1 MNTVFLSKESS
12 IISFRALI
20 LNIRMFCSACG
31 SRLEA
36 TNKFCPSCGHKAV
49 GKSEASSKKDDR
61 KDIKCLSFEQFA
73 AKKKQERSTHFRTS
87 SKTKAKSKD
96 IEPFAL
102 INIGLMKYV
111 SVDTTTPVRGKSL
124 PLKVNKDAPYA
135 EVFSM
140 ALTKREAYDKS
151 FNTKLSWNLVYP
163 DGQLCSTLPGQAE
176 EEFTVRK
183 YKEDL
188 GKPYNRITLYL
199 CPEEPDFVS
208 LEENGSEDD
217 RSDQNAMYR

>member
-1 MNTVFLSKESS
+1 
-12 IISFRALI
+12 
-20 LNIRMFCSACG
+20 MFCSACG
-31 SRLEA
+31 IRLEA
-36 TNKFCPSCGHKAV
+36 KNKFCSSCGQKVAEE
-49 GKSEASSKKDDR
+49 SEHSSKKGEK

-73 AKKKQERSTHFRTS
+73 AKKRQERSTHFRTS

-96 IEPFAL
+96 TEPFAL

-111 SVDTTTPVRGKSL
+111 SADTTTPVRGKSL
-124 PLKVNKDAPYA
+124 PLKVKKDALYA

-151 FNTKLSWNLVYP
+151 FDPKLNWNLVYP
-163 DGQLCSTLPGQAE
+163 DGQLCLTLPGQAE
-176 EEFTVRK
+176 QEFTVRK

-199 CPEEPDFVS
+199 CPEEPDLVS
-208 LEENGSEDD
+208 SEDNGYEDDQYD
-217 RSDQNAMYR
+217 RFDQNVR

>member
-1 MNTVFLSKESS
+1 
-12 IISFRALI
+12 
-20 LNIRMFCSACG
+20 MFCSACG

-36 TNKFCPSCGHKAV
+36 TNTFCPSCGHKPLE
-49 GKSEASSKKDDR
+49 KSESSYRKDEK
-61 KDIKCLSFEQFA
+61 KDIKCLGFEQFA
-73 AKKKQERSTHFRTS
+73 AKKRQERSTHFRTS
-87 SKTKAKSKD
+87 SKTKTKSKD
-96 IEPFAL
+96 TEPFAL

-111 SVDTTTPVRGKSL
+111 SADTTTPVRGKSL

-151 FNTKLSWNLVYP
+151 FDTKLSWNLVYP

-176 EEFTVRK
+176 QEFTVRK

-199 CPEEPDFVS
+199 CPEESDLVNS
-208 LEENGSEDD
+208 EDNGSDDDQYD
-217 RSDQNAMYR
+217 RSKNVR